1 MEGVVMEQQGLP
13 ISIVVLFLGV
23 LIGALSLVGLIIA
36 MVFMA

>member
-1 MEGVVMEQQGLP
+1 MEQQGLP